1 MRAVPDPLPVD
12 ALTTLALQRLSQARS
27 AADTQGAATLLL
39 QAADQGDARASAR
52 LAVMAGAGIGVPQD
66 WAAALDHLQQ
76 AAARGWPSARAEL
89 ALLASPDGPAA
100 APVDDASHWHR
111 LRRQVDLP
119 RWLTLPPKEA
129 LSEAPRLRRFA
140 GFAPPAVCRWLIDR
154 AREKLAR
161 ARTYD
166 ARTGEGRLDGE
177 RTNHERDFGLADAD
191 LVLTLVRA
199 RIAAAAGLP
208 TSVMESA
215 KVLHYTVGQQFGAHF
230 DFIDPALPGL
240 AAEIEARG
248 QRLVTFLL
256 YLNDDFDGGE
266 TAFLA
271 VNRQHRGRAGDA
283 LMFANVDPQGRPD
296 RQTLHAGLP
305 PTRGEKWV
313 LSQWIRDREPAAP

>member
-1 MRAVPDPLPVD
+1 MRAVPDHPPVD

-27 AADTQGAATLLL
+27 AADA
-39 QAADQGDARASAR
+39 QAAAEQLMQAAERGDAMASAR
-52 LAVMAGAGIGVPQD
+52 LAVLAGAGIGVPQD
-66 WAAALDHLQQ
+66 WQAALDHLLR
-76 AAARGWPSARAEL
+76 AAERGWAPAQAEL
-89 ALLASPDGPAA
+89 ALLAAPEGNADGAA
-100 APVDDASHWHR
+100 GWQQ
-111 LRRQVDLP
+111 LRQQVDLA
-119 RWLTLPPKEA
+119 RWLALPPKQA
-129 LSEAPRLRRFA
+129 LSESPRLRQFA
-140 GFAPPAVCRWLIDR
+140 GFATPAVCRWLIDR
-154 AREKLAR
+154 ARERLAR

-166 ARTGEGRLDGE
+166 AHTGEGRLDE
-177 RTNHERDFGLADAD
+177 TRTNHERDFGLADAD

-199 RIAAAAGLP
+199 RIAAATGLP
-208 TSVMESA
+208 PSVMESA

-230 DFIDPALPGL
+230 DFIDPAQPGL

-271 VNRQHRGRAGDA
+271 VDRRHRGRTGDA

-296 RQTLHAGLP
+296 RLTLHAGLP